1 VVTDNVDAF
10 TGHISN
16 NGTTNDG
23 RPVLGGTGKPNSI
36 ITVYDTYN
44 AVKISLGTATVDSTG
59 HWSFQPSTSLGQ
71 GNHTFSTTEK
81 DEAGN
86 ISSEGATITVT
97 VDTIAPNSPSNLLI
111 NAQGTILSGTAEAGS
126 TVEVRDAT
134 NKVIGTGTAD
144 VNNHFTITLS
154 SPQGSGNALTITAED
169 KAGNTSDAAN
179 WTVIG
184 TVKPPVIDAIIDDVG
199 TIQGNIKGDLR
210 TIPCPRSAGQPKPV
224 VRSGFIRMALWW
236 RPLS

>member
-23 RPVLGGTGKPNSI
+23 RPVLGGTGEPNSI

-97 VDTIAPNSPSNLLI
+97 VDTIAPIRRRTCSSTHK
-111 NAQGTILSGTAEAGS
+111 AQYFL
-126 TVEVRDAT
+126 V
-134 NKVIGTGTAD
+134 
-144 VNNHFTITLS
+144 
-154 SPQGSGNALTITAED
+154 
-169 KAGNTSDAAN
+169 
-179 WTVIG
+179 
-184 TVKPPVIDAIIDDVG
+184 
-199 TIQGNIKGDLR
+199 
-210 TIPCPRSAGQPKPV
+210 QPK
-224 VRSGFIRMALWW
+224 RALQWKYGMP
-236 RPLS
+236 RTKLLGPALLT